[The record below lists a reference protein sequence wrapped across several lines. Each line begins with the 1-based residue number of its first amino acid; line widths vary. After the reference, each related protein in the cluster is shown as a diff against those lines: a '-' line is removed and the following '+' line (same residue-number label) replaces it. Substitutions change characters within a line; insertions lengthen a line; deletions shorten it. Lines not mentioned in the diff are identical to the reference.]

1 MPKKNPEEIKT
12 RIDKIEKKVDDRDK
26 VINDAMAKL
35 NKQFGS
41 GAVVRIGDLENS
53 DIKTEF
59 VSTGS
64 YGLDYVMGGG
74 FAKRRITEISG
85 MQSSGKTALALQ
97 FIARVQK
104 EGMKCAF
111 VDVEYSFDTSF
122 AKMIGVDTDAL
133 IYSQPENG
141 EEALTVVEQMVDT
154 GVIDVIVLDS
164 VAALTPKKEL
174 EGLLEK
180 QDMAL
185 QAKLLAK
192 FLRRV
197 TASVSKNN
205 VILIMINQLR
215 DVFNAMAFAPQTQ
228 TAGGNALRFYSSVR
242 LQVAKGLKIK
252 QGEEVVGNTLKIK
265 AEKNKVAP
273 PSRQCELDII
283 YTRGIDLAADTLEW
297 GDKLGVV
304 KKTGTTYFCGE
315 YKLGVGKEA
324 SKKFLEE
331 NPQVLQYIRDEL
343 KKVFKAN

>member
-1 MPKKNPEEIKT
+1 MPEEKKKKTIKKE
-12 RIDKIEKKVDDRDK
+12 KISDDRDRI
-26 VINDAMAKL
+26 INEAMEKL
-35 NKQFGS
+35 NKQFGTES
-41 GAVVRIGDLENS
+41 VVRLGDLDNNIE
-53 DIKTEF
+53 TEF

-64 YGLDYVMGGG
+64 YGLDYIMGGG
-74 FAKRRITEISG
+74 FPRRRITEIAG

-97 FIARVQK
+97 FISRVQK

-111 VDVEYSFDTSF
+111 IDVECSFDTSF
-122 AKMIGVDTDAL
+122 AKTIGVDTDSL
-133 IYSQPENG
+133 IYSQPEDG
-141 EEALTVVEQMVDT
+141 EEALSVVEKMVET
-154 GVIDVIVLDS
+154 GVVDVVVLDS

-197 TASVSKNN
+197 TASVSRNN

-228 TAGGNALRFYSSVR
+228 TAGGNALRFYSSIR
-242 LQVAKGLKIK
+242 LQVSKGLKIK
-252 QGEEVVGNTLKIK
+252 QGEDVVGNTLKIK

-283 YTRGIDLAADTLEW
+283 YTKGIDLVADTLAW
-297 GDKLGVV
+297 GEKLGEI
-304 KKTGTTYFCGE
+304 KKTGTTYDWRGC
-315 YKLGVGKEA
+315 KLGVGKEA
-324 SKKFLEE
+324 AKKFLEE
-331 NPQVLQYIRDEL
+331 NPKELEQIREGIKNL
-343 KKVFKAN
+343 FKAN